1 MKRNRGPWT
10 LFFLLMIGLIFG
22 GFIGDYLGNSV
33 KQLSFQQII
42 GMTSPMM
49 LNLNVI
55 KLSFMLSFKINV
67 GTVVGIIVALY
78 AYYKM

>member
-1 MKRNRGPWT
+1 MKRSKGPWT

-22 GFIGDYLGNSV
+22 GFIGDYLGNFV
-33 KQLSFQQII
+33 KQLSFQQVI
-42 GMTSPMM
+42 GMSSPMM

-67 GTVVGIIVALY
+67 GTVAGIIVALY